1 MPQRPALS
9 EAEPTE
15 PLGQPLQLFGRGHR
29 CTIDQQRKDG
39 DVGIGERRRNFER
52 HPVAFQLQST
62 ITELVLHGEPSGA
75 DHDQHDRH
83 TVEGDF
89 QHGGEAVASADV
101 LNVLEDR
108 RIAELVLE
116 ALSKGI
122 RRCIRVDA
130 PVGDEDLVPQWVGQP
145 VSPRCG
151 ICVRRSSDR
160 LHRADPCSSAVA
172 ACGGS
177 AGFWPASEGQP
188 WLWGWCVVP
197 RIAHE
202 RVNTG
207 RYETTSTGMPN
218 RETPHQM
225 TGDDAGQHEP
235 DANGQIC
242 RHEVASS
249 ILAPGSNSVRHLRQ
263 DVRVIRAGQP
273 LPTGVVTFLL
283 TDIEGSTQAWQ
294 ASPGDMT
301 ARVSRHYEI
310 LDTIIASHGGARP
323 QEQGEGDSVVAVFVD
338 PVAAVEAAVEAQVA
352 LRDAVPEL
360 PVRMALHT
368 GDATLRNED
377 NYVGL
382 TIIRCARIRSCG
394 HGGQILVSDDT
405 AEAIRDALDGSLG
418 LLDLGQYGLKGL
430 HGRERIWQITDP
442 RLPTEFPPLNAGA
455 SATGN
460 LPTPISSFVGRRV
473 ELVAIGEALA
483 ANRLVTLVGDV
494 GIGKTRLA
502 MAAAAAAADSKPGG
516 VWWVPLA
523 DVPAD
528 DTDAVATWMLH
539 SCSLSRPSV
548 DPVDALI
555 EHFGSIAHSLVV
567 VDGFGGVGDAAAA
580 VINRLLGQCP
590 DTQVL
595 ATGIEPLNLP
605 GEVVQSVPPMAMP
618 DGDGVM
624 GLDELEVF
632 DATRL
637 FIERAATTSGRQFDD
652 ADASDIVELCRDL
665 HGAPLAIELAAAR
678 VRSTPIADLIE
689 SLGALVDSDGPIDLA
704 RTLTSSIEWTY
715 QLLDVDAQAALRR
728 LGVFRGDI
736 EIDAATSVVR
746 VGDLDDRAAA
756 VALRRL
762 FDQQLLSFDDASGQ
776 RRDVGGGA
784 NVRSRAPAGVRRR
797 GRGDHAPRR
806 VVCSRGRAL
815 R

>member
-1 MPQRPALS
+1 
-9 EAEPTE
+9 
-15 PLGQPLQLFGRGHR
+15 
-29 CTIDQQRKDG
+29 
-39 DVGIGERRRNFER
+39 
-52 HPVAFQLQST
+52 
-62 ITELVLHGEPSGA
+62 
-75 DHDQHDRH
+75 
-83 TVEGDF
+83 
-89 QHGGEAVASADV
+89 
-101 LNVLEDR
+101 
-108 RIAELVLE
+108 
-116 ALSKGI
+116 
-122 RRCIRVDA
+122 
-130 PVGDEDLVPQWVGQP
+130 
-145 VSPRCG
+145 
-151 ICVRRSSDR
+151 
-160 LHRADPCSSAVA
+160 
-172 ACGGS
+172 
-177 AGFWPASEGQP
+177 
-188 WLWGWCVVP
+188 
-197 RIAHE
+197 
-202 RVNTG
+202 
-207 RYETTSTGMPN
+207 
-218 RETPHQM
+218 
-225 TGDDAGQHEP
+225 
-235 DANGQIC
+235 
-242 RHEVASS
+242 
-249 ILAPGSNSVRHLRQ
+249 
-263 DVRVIRAGQP
+263 
-273 LPTGVVTFLL
+273 VVTFLL
-283 TDIEGSTQAWQ
+283 TDVEGSTQAWQ
-294 ASPGDMT
+294 ASPGDMA

-310 LDTIIASHGGARP
+310 LDSFIADHGGARP
-323 QEQGEGDSVVAVFVD
+323 QEQGEGDSVVAAFVD
-338 PVAAVEAAVEAQVA
+338 PLAAVEAAVQAQVA
-352 LRDAVPEL
+352 LRDAVPDL

-405 AEAIRDALDGSLG
+405 AKAIRDALDGSLG

-430 HGRERIWQITDP
+430 HGRERIWQITDS
-442 RLPTEFPPLNAGA
+442 RLPAEFPPLNAGA

-460 LPTPISSFVGRRV
+460 LPAPISSFVGRRV

-539 SCSLSRPSV
+539 SCSLSPPSV

-567 VDGFGGVGDAAAA
+567 VDGCDGVGDAAAA

-605 GEVVQSVPPMAMP
+605 GEVVQSVLPMSMP
-618 DGDGVM
+618 AEAEVAL
-624 GLDELEVF
+624 LDELQGF

-762 FDQQLLSFDDASGQ
+762 FDQQLLSFDDASGRAGMSAAVRAFARERLLASADVDAVTVRHGEWFAAVAERFGDGLGVDHELPMSLLAPDEGDVLAALDASIESDRPTIAYRILVALGAKWSSIGRPEVGERAAMWLSTRSPSDGEEMWAAAVARACFERSSDPDSPIHRFAEEAMAISELVGDVQ
-776 RRDVGGGA
+776 SPRFLIGGHEVAGEVGTARSVGGDMA
-784 NVRSRAPAGVRRR
+784 DRP
-797 GRGDHAPRR
+797 
-806 VVCSRGRAL
+806 
-815 R
+815 